1 MPFSQQILRVMDY
14 ILVTAS
20 IVKILN
26 SSLIDANKVNFLH
39 SSWSSS
45 KCIQVKSEVDTDC
58 ITAFELEFK
67 QQTFFFPR
75 ISFDHIP
82 CSSLRRNEIALYSYE
97 RIYLQELS
105 FCMLQ
110 STHLP
115 LCLWLWL
122 SLKPKAELWKRFRQR
137 IILHET
143 SLEFFFLRDYLHFGR
158 CIFFKA

>member
-82 CSSLRRNEIALYSYE
+82 CSSLRRNEK
-97 RIYLQELS
+97 
-105 FCMLQ
+105 
-110 STHLP
+110 LP
-115 LCLWLWL
+115 CILMNVSICRNFH
-122 SLKPKAELWKRFRQR
+122 SVCCNQR
-137 IILHET
+137 TCHCVC
-143 SLEFFFLRDYLHFGR
+143 DCG
-158 CIFFKA
+158 CP